1 MGGKRCAHVSTRCHG
16 DQVSGEVWSGRDGAV
31 TREIPPARTG
41 SVSLKAW
48 FTAPPNLDGSP
59 SDLARP
65 PGHLFLIVA
74 VPCRGSPRIAFTGA
88 DRLTKN
94 VSSGSGTASLYVLI
108 EIVWEIVP
116 AARLTVASFA

>member
-1 MGGKRCAHVSTRCHG
+1 MGWKRRAHVSTRCHG

-48 FTAPPNLDGSP
+48 FTAPPILDGSP
-59 SDLARP
+59 SDLAP

-94 VSSGSGTASLYVLI
+94 VSSGSSTASLYVLI
-108 EIVWEIVP
+108 EIVLEIVP
-116 AARLTVASFA
+116 AGRLMVVSFA